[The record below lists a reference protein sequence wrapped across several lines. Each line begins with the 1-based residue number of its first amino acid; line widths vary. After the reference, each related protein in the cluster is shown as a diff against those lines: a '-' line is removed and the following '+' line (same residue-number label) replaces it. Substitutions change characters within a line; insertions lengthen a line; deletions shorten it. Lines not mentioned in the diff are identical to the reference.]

1 MRGLAVNV
9 AFKGILNP
17 LSHAVSS
24 IQPAQELRPEIGSSG
39 ADGSKQFRVIC
50 YLKKGPLD
58 FRWPFSELAV
68 FS

>member
-39 ADGSKQFRVIC
+39 ADGSKQFRTDIFNRR
-50 YLKKGPLD
+50 Y
-58 FRWPFSELAV
+58 AA
-68 FS
+68 